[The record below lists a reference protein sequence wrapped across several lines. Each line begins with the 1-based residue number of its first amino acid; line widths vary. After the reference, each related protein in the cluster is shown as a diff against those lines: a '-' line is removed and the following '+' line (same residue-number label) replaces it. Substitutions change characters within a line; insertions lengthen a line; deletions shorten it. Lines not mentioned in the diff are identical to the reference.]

1 MSGVELNA
9 LMTQVAETGNLPPAF
24 QQQVA
29 AAGGASKPYNR
40 ELWRIQ
46 NGMLEKALVN
56 FVVEKSRFKKAS
68 AIGLNCKNC
77 TKFAENFNKWGKI
90 FSGHFHFRLPLWR
103 FLEPKFCSLLLIA
116 VLSNYETVFCTLL
129 AKVGQNF
136 WRKNGFPDSP
146 IFDRK
151 HRFKT

>member
-1 MSGVELNA
+1 MTSLRGADGLTVAITDVNSTLYKVLNVECVTIGKLH
-9 LMTQVAETGNLPPAF
+9 F
-24 QQQVA
+24 QWRTYIW
-29 AAGGASKPYNR
+29 SK
-40 ELWRIQ
+40 
-46 NGMLEKALVN
+46 MLLKV
-56 FVVEKSRFKKAS
+56 
-68 AIGLNCKNC
+68 
-77 TKFAENFNKWGKI
+77 KI
-90 FSGHFHFRLPLWR
+90 VFLSGHFHFRLPLWR

-151 HRFKT
+151 HRFKTWCIGFSKTARSNFFKFSYPMYFCENFLGGIKFWL